1 MGDLSRIGVAI
12 DSDLLRR
19 FDRFIAQKG
28 YENRSEAFRDLIRD
42 RLVGSAVVAPEAF
55 VVGTVT
61 LIYDHHTRLL
71 PEKLTDLQHEHH
83 HVIISTLHAH
93 LDHES
98 CLEVVVL
105 RGKSKDVQELADRL
119 IYAKSRVPFV
129 QANLLE
135 SQEDDPQDVE
145 AFRNRLQ
152 KFGVWANEPVPLFPY
167 PGSPDYTRRW
177 GNPDERAWERA
188 HEHYLKSFDEF
199 SDIQEQRPLPLIELE
214 RSR

>member
-71 PEKLTDLQHEHH
+71 PEHH
-83 HVIISTLHAH
+83 QVIISTLHAH

-105 RGKSKDVQELADRL
+105 RGKSRDVQQLADRL
-119 IYAKSRVPFV
+119 ISTKGV
-129 QANLLE
+129 QHG
-135 SQEDDPQDVE
+135 
-145 AFRNRLQ
+145 RL
-152 KFGVWANEPVPLFPY
+152 VMS
-167 PGSPDYTRRW
+167 SPET
-177 GNPDERAWERA
+177 AA
-188 HEHYLKSFDEF
+188 HRHPHSH
-199 SDIQEQRPLPLIELE
+199 
-214 RSR
+214 

>member
-1 MGDLSRIGVAI
+1 MGALSRIGVAI
-12 DSDLLRR
+12 DTELLRR

-42 RLVGSAVVAPEAF
+42 RLVGSAVVAPNAF

-83 HVIISTLHAH
+83 HIIISTLHAH

-105 RGKSKDVQELADRL
+105 RGKSKEVQKLADRL
-119 IYAKSRVPFV
+119 ISTKGV
-129 QANLLE
+129 QHG
-135 SQEDDPQDVE
+135 
-145 AFRNRLQ
+145 RL
-152 KFGVWANEPVPLFPY
+152 VMS
-167 PGSPDYTRRW
+167 SPETAGD
-177 GNPDERAWERA
+177 
-188 HEHYLKSFDEF
+188 HHHH
-199 SDIQEQRPLPLIELE
+199 
-214 RSR
+214 